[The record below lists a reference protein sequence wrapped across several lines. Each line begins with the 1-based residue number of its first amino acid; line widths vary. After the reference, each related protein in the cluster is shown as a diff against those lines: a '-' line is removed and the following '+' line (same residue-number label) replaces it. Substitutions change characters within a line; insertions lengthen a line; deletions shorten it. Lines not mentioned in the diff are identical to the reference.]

1 MYLTKLASIQL
12 VLWQMLEQ
20 YGEDPAP
27 VFKQVKLNPSL
38 MYKSGERYPL
48 AKIAELWKEMGRR
61 IKDPCFGLSAA
72 TCWHPSNFGTMGY
85 ALLTSHSLRV
95 TFERLIRFHR
105 VISDANF
112 GELEED
118 KEKNTLSFILKT
130 ENADSYTRGRE
141 DAAIAWI
148 LSVLRVNYQKEL
160 FPEAVHLTH
169 PKPPCS
175 GKYYEFFRSPVYF
188 NEPVSRMVFSLD
200 IVDKVL
206 ASSNEELTAFG
217 DQAMNQ
223 YISSLDTGNQVN
235 RIREF
240 IVENLP
246 SGNVTVEQV
255 AETLGMNTRTLQR
268 ALKEE
273 EGTSFIN
280 LLNDTRMDIAK
291 QFIQDKK
298 MDLTEVAFLLGF
310 AELSTFSRSFKRW
323 TGKSPMQFRKTA

>member
-1 MYLTKLASIQL
+1 MHLTKLASIQL
-12 VLWQMLEQ
+12 ILWRMLEK
-20 YGEDPAP
+20 YDEDPAP
-27 VFKQVKLNPSL
+27 VFKQVKLDPSL
-38 MYKSGERYPL
+38 MYKPGERYPL
-48 AKIAELWKEMGRR
+48 VKTAKLWEETEKR

-72 TCWHPSNFGTMGY
+72 ACWHPSNFGAMGY

-105 VISDANF
+105 VISDAKF

-141 DAAIAWI
+141 DAAIAWL

-169 PKPPCS
+169 VKPSCS
-175 GKYYEFFRSPVYF
+175 GKYYEFFGCPVYF
-188 NEPVSRMVFSLD
+188 SEPVSKMVFSLD
-200 IVDKVL
+200 IVDTVL

-217 DQAMNQ
+217 DQAMSQ
-223 YISSLDTGNQVN
+223 YINSLDTGIQVN
-235 RIREF
+235 RIREI

-255 AETLGMNTRTLQR
+255 AGMLGMNTRTLQR
-268 ALKEE
+268 ALKE

-323 TGKSPMQFRKTA
+323 TGKSPMQFRKAA